1 MIVTL
6 PDVLDELLKAV
17 FVLAPP
23 PATPLSTDTEG
34 CLLDGE
40 EGLSLGEWPINSLLE
55 GLDTAETGDNS
66 NPFLLCDSSI
76 FESLST
82 GGTLLSSQGVLNIDI
97 FSRFCVGAFK
107 VFLAWRWPTFFSNM
121 AVTQKSQ
128 KNPQK

>member
-23 PATPLSTDTEG
+23 PAMPLSTDTEG
-34 CLLDGE
+34 CLLAGE
-40 EGLSLGEWPINSLLE
+40 EGLSLGELPINSLFE

-66 NPFLLCDSSI
+66 ETFLLCDSEI
-76 FESLST
+76 LESLST

-97 FSRFCVGAFK
+97 FGRFCVGAFK
-107 VFLAWRWPTFFSNM
+107 VFLD
-121 AVTQKSQ
+121 QK
-128 KNPQK
+128 KP

>member
-6 PDVLDELLKAV
+6 PDVLDELLKVV
-17 FVLAPP
+17 FVLAPPP

-34 CLLDGE
+34 CLLAGE
-40 EGLSLGEWPINSLLE
+40 EGLSLGELPINSLFE

-66 NPFLLCDSSI
+66 NPFLLCDSEI

-97 FSRFCVGAFK
+97 FSRLKFFWTRKKTLRRLGGG
-107 VFLAWRWPTFFSNM
+107 RWSTFF
-121 AVTQKSQ
+121 QIWL
-128 KNPQK
+128 